1 MVAHL
6 LRLKLTLLRNSVRRS
21 PWQLVGLG
29 IGVLYALGLVGLAIA
44 GLLVLRGQDAELA
57 QTVVVLGGAAALL
70 GWAII
75 PVAASAADMTL
86 DPARFTTFAVPM
98 PQLLTG
104 LALGGLIG
112 IPGTA
117 TALVALGTVGHLVP
131 EPPRRGRRA
140 GGRGPRCAELH
151 CAVQSGHHRHRGAG
165 EFPPVQGR
173 QRRGLPDSRSS

>member
-29 IGVLYALGLVGLAIA
+29 IGTLYALGLVALAIT
-44 GLLVLRGQDAELA
+44 GLLFLRGADAGVA

-70 GWAII
+70 GWAVV
-75 PVAASAADMTL
+75 PVAASAADLTL

-117 TALVALGTVGHLVP
+117 TTLVALGTVGTWSRNLPGAAGALIGAVLGVLSCIVLSKVVTTATAGLASS
-131 EPPRRGRRA
+131 RRFKDA
-140 GGRGPRCAELH
+140 SALIFLIPL
-151 CAVQSGHHRHRGAG
+151 
-165 EFPPVQGR
+165 
-173 QRRGLPDSRSS
+173 

>member
-6 LRLKLTLLRNSVRRS
+6 LRLKLTLLRNSLRRS
-21 PWQLVGLG
+21 PWQLVGLIVG
-29 IGVLYALGLVGLAIA
+29 GLYALGLVGVLVVA
-44 GLLVLRGQDAELA
+44 LVLLRQEDNELA

-70 GWAII
+70 GWGII

-112 IPGTA
+112 IPGVA
-117 TALVALGTVGHLVP
+117 TALVALATVGTWSRGVP
-131 EPPRRGRRA
+131 A
-140 GGRGPRCAELH
+140 AAWPRCW
-151 CAVQSGHHRHRGAG
+151 V
-165 EFPPVQGR
+165 
-173 QRRGLPDSRSS
+173 RSWAC